1 VTLIHVFLSAMTTL
15 ALTQPVR
22 AMESSA
28 AVEIKSDSL
37 RYLQD
42 VRIENVKRLQEID
55 QTLSK
60 KIEDAG
66 SPDLEKEVS
75 TLKADQRE
83 HLMRQEFLDRLIF
96 QIDTKFG
103 GGDLRAFLE
112 RALTEMAKVDA
123 VSSTADSGLWKFMR
137 YAADAVRRLPE
148 QKENILPFLEGY
160 MSRSVSHPIR
170 PEDYLSSRNYT
181 NGAESESGSPL
192 SREDVGA
199 IADRRIR
206 K

>member
-1 VTLIHVFLSAMTTL
+1 MTLIHVFLSAMTTL

>member
-1 VTLIHVFLSAMTTL
+1 VTLTHVFLSAMMTL

-28 AVEIKSDSL
+28 VEIKSDSL

-42 VRIENVKRLQEID
+42 LRVENVKRLHEID

-66 SPDLEKEVS
+66 SPDLEKEVGV
-75 TLKADQRE
+75 LKADQRE

-103 GGDLRAFLE
+103 GGDLRVFLE

-123 VSSTADSGLWKFMR
+123 VSATADSGLWKFMR

-192 SREDVGA
+192 NREDVGA

>member
-1 VTLIHVFLSAMTTL
+1 
-15 ALTQPVR
+15 
-22 AMESSA
+22 
-28 AVEIKSDSL
+28 
-37 RYLQD
+37 
-42 VRIENVKRLQEID
+42 
-55 QTLSK
+55 
-60 KIEDAG
+60 
-66 SPDLEKEVS
+66 
-75 TLKADQRE
+75 
-83 HLMRQEFLDRLIF
+83 
-96 QIDTKFG
+96 
-103 GGDLRAFLE
+103 
-112 RALTEMAKVDA
+112 MAKVDA